1 MPSFAGN
8 LYTQVWHFG
17 AADGLIPLFLPYL
30 SYSVAEYKYNIA
42 YLN

>member
-1 MPSFAGN
+1 MPSFCGEFVH
-8 LYTQVWHFG
+8 QVWHFG
-17 AADGLIPLFLPYL
+17 VEDGLIPLFLPYL